1 MFGFGIVEL
10 VVALLLI
17 GAIVLGILLRDPV
30 VTVNDQMSIDGISP
44 AELDRRVFGRLGAVP
59 RSQMGQVFPGHVTLT
74 SSSIPGWA
82 VLVGLLTFP
91 VGLLLLL
98 LIRQQLSL
106 HVRVLPDGRGS
117 LVQVAG
123 KARKSVALEVGRIV
137 SAEQAALPAQL
148 VKDGFAP
155 R

>member
-10 VVALLLI
+10 VVALLVI
-17 GAIVLGILLRDPV
+17 GAIVLGLILRDPV
-30 VTVNDQMSIDGISP
+30 VTVDDQMSIDGMSP
-44 AELDRRVFGRLGAVP
+44 AELDRRVFGRLGAVL

-148 VKDGFAP
+148 VKDGLAG

>member
-1 MFGFGIVEL
+1 MFGFGIAEV
-10 VVALLLI
+10 VVALLLV
-17 GAIVLGILLRDPV
+17 GAVALGLLLRDPV
-30 VTVNDQMSIDGISP
+30 VTVDDEMSIDGMSP
-44 AELDRRVFGRLGAVP
+44 AELDRRVFGRLGAVR
-59 RSQMGQVFPGHVTLT
+59 RSQMGQVFPGHVALT

-82 VLVGLLTFP
+82 ILVGLLTFP

-137 SAEQAALPAQL
+137 SAEQTALPAQL
-148 VKDGFAP
+148 VKDGFA
-155 R
+155 RR

>member
-1 MFGFGIVEL
+1 MVGFGIVEL

-17 GAIVLGILLRDPV
+17 GAIVLGLLLRDPV

-44 AELDRRVFGRLGAVP
+44 AELDRRVFGRLGAVR
-59 RSQMGQVFPGHVTLT
+59 RSQMAQVFPGHVTLT

-82 VLVGLLTFP
+82 ILVGLLAFP

-98 LIRQQLSL
+98 LIRQRVLL
-106 HVRVLPDGRGS
+106 NVRVLPEGGGS

-123 KARKSVALEVGRIV
+123 KARTSVALEVGRIV
-137 SAEQAALPAQL
+137 DAEQAALPAQL
-148 VKDGFAP
+148 VKDGSAP